1 MVCVSAQLK
10 LVCTDKTGSAEDL
23 LVANPNHAARLT
35 SSSEGLISS
44 EDEDNDTPP
53 ESASEGDNDDDN
65 AL

>member
-23 LVANPNHAARLT
+23 LVANPNHAAR
-35 SSSEGLISS
+35 SEGLISS